1 MAQTWLAD
9 DSAGGD
15 RLTYEP
21 VFCLACSQQHFI
33 CAETGRALGDRVEAA
48 TVTHGPTFPPGQSRT
63 QSARGAVQSPS
74 DPLGRA
80 PAGMPARNHA
90 KAC

>member
-9 DSAGGD
+9 ESASRD

-33 CAETGRALGDRVEAA
+33 CSETGRALGDRIEAA
-48 TVTHGPTFPPGQSRT
+48 TVTHGPAFPPGQRT
-63 QSARGAVQSPS
+63 YGARSAVQPQA
-74 DPLGRA
+74 DTFE
-80 PAGMPARNHA
+80 
-90 KAC
+90 

>member
-1 MAQTWLAD
+1 MTQTWLAD
-9 DSAGGD
+9 EAGGD

-33 CAETGRALGDRVEAA
+33 CAETGRALGDRVEAI
-48 TVTHGPTFPPGQSRT
+48 TVTHGPAFPPEQGGGYAVGNPQGQAESFGLPT
-63 QSARGAVQSPS
+63 TVPS
-74 DPLGRA
+74 GD
-80 PAGMPARNHA
+80 HA

>member
-9 DSAGGD
+9 DTSGLD

-33 CAETGRALGDRVEAA
+33 CTETGRALGDRVEAA
-48 TVTHGPTFPPGQSRT
+48 TVTHGPTFPPDQSRP
-63 QSARGAVQSPS
+63 QSPRAAVQPQADS
-74 DPLGRA
+74 LGRSGVGT
-80 PAGMPARNHA
+80 PHRNHA

>member
-1 MAQTWLAD
+1 MTQTWLAD
-9 DSAGGD
+9 EAASGD

-33 CAETGRALGDRVEAA
+33 CTETGRALGDRVEAT
-48 TVTHGPTFPPGQSRT
+48 TVTHGPAFPPEHGRGYGGRSVAQAQPESFGRT
-63 QSARGAVQSPS
+63 PVAATGDR
-74 DPLGRA
+74 
-80 PAGMPARNHA
+80 A